1 MTVVVVADLAIV
13 TDFTFKIGLDQFLD
27 ISAASSQHLD
37 TLSLK
42 HILGSLP
49 HIACQHHLHTHLS
62 EYRCNSALASATFRR
77 CHLAYTDNLIVN
89 DIENCIIC
97 TMAEMVINTAI
108 MNLMRNPF
116 IGNRNIYAKI
126 RNFAIFVKLKRL
138 GYDHKI

>member
-13 TDFTFKIGLDQFLD
+13 TDFTFKIGLYKFLD

-49 HIACQHHLHTHLS
+49 HIACQHHLYTHLS
-62 EYRCNSALASATFRR
+62 EYRCNSALASATFRGS
-77 CHLAYTDNLIVN
+77 HLAYANNLIVN

-97 TMAEMVINTAI
+97 TIKGV
-108 MNLMRNPF
+108 
-116 IGNRNIYAKI
+116 
-126 RNFAIFVKLKRL
+126 
-138 GYDHKI
+138 